1 MTLGNGPVAECV
13 NVTVPEI
20 STLGRGQ
27 GEARATINFYPDI
40 GSMNL
45 TQTTLTD
52 LRDALAQRKLSSVEL
67 TRAYLQRI
75 ARYDKKFNA
84 FHQVLADRALHRA
97 RLADDGRITGPLAG
111 VPVAIKDVLC
121 TDFGSTTCSSKMLA
135 DFHAPYTAT
144 AVQKLE
150 AAGAIVLGKTN
161 MDEFAM
167 GSSGENCA
175 WGPCCNPW
183 DTARTPGGSS
193 SGSAVAVAADMCAGS
208 LGSDTGGSV
217 RLPAAYCGVVGL
229 KPSYGRVSRYGLV
242 AYASSLDQVGC
253 FGHGVSDVAIMLNAI
268 AGHDAFDSTSAP
280 VPVPDYPSALT
291 QKIEGLRIGLAKQ
304 YMSDAN
310 HPAVRAMLEQAVAIY
325 REAGAQIVAVD
336 LPHTEYG
343 IPTYYIVATAEA
355 SSNLARYDGVR
366 YGHRSPQAQDLL
378 DVYEA
383 SRAQGLGSEVK
394 RRIML
399 GTYVLSSGY
408 YDAYYLRALKV
419 RRLIKQDFDQAFALV
434 DAIVCPTSTGPAFEL
449 GAKTQD
455 PLTMYLNDV
464 YTVNCN
470 LAGLPGISLPGGFAE
485 QGGKLLP
492 LGLQLMGPA
501 FAETKLLQIARMYEQ
516 ATDYHLRRPVL

>member
-1 MTLGNGPVAECV
+1 MKKQAKDEERSDEDLGICIDEPMNAITF
-13 NVTVPEI
+13 NI
-20 STLGRGQ
+20 DQ
-27 GEARATINFYPDI
+27 KNA
-40 GSMNL
+40 SMNL
-45 TQTTLTD
+45 TQTTLTQ
-52 LRDALAQRKLSSVEL
+52 LRDALLQRQVSALEL

-75 ARYDKKFNA
+75 EKLDPQLNA
-84 FHQVLADRALHRA
+84 YHETFTQRALQRA
-97 RLADDGRITGPLAG
+97 QLVDDGKITGPLAG

-121 TDFGSTTCSSKMLA
+121 TDYGSTTCSSKMLGN
-135 DFHAPYTAT
+135 FHAPYTAT
-144 AVQKLE
+144 SVQKLE

-175 WGPCCNPW
+175 WGPCRNPW
-183 DTARTPGGSS
+183 DTTRTPGGSS
-193 SGSAVAVAADMCAGS
+193 SGSAVSVAADLCAGS

-229 KPSYGRVSRYGLV
+229 KPSYGRISRYGLV

-253 FGHGVSDVAIMLNAI
+253 FGHSVSDVALLLHAI
-268 AGHDAFDSTSAP
+268 AGHDDLDSTSAP
-280 VPVPDYPSALT
+280 VPVPDYAKALT
-291 QKIEGLRIGLAKQ
+291 QKVEGLRIGVAKQ

-310 HPAVRAMLEQAVAIY
+310 HPAVRSMMDEALQIY
-325 REAGAQIVAVD
+325 RQAGAQIIEVD
-336 LPHTEYG
+336 LPHTQYG

-366 YGHRSPQAQDLL
+366 YGHRSASASDLL
-378 DVYEA
+378 EVYTA
-383 SRAQGLGSEVK
+383 SRAEGFGDEVK

-419 RRLIKQDFDQAFALV
+419 RRLIKQDFDQAFARV
-434 DAIVCPTSTGPAFEL
+434 DVLLCPTSTGPAFEL
-449 GAKTQD
+449 GAKTDD

-470 LAGLPGISLPGGFAE
+470 LAGIPGISLPGGLVEEA
-485 QGGKLLP
+485 GKKLP
-492 LGLQLMGPA
+492 IGLQLFGPMFGEA
-501 FAETKLLQIARMYEQ
+501 KLLQIAQIYEAATTHHQ
-516 ATDYHLRRPVL
+516 ARPGLG

>member
-1 MTLGNGPVAECV
+1 
-13 NVTVPEI
+13 
-20 STLGRGQ
+20 
-27 GEARATINFYPDI
+27 
-40 GSMNL
+40 MNL
-45 TQTTLTD
+45 TQTTLTE
-52 LRDALAQRKLSSVEL
+52 LRDAIAQRKLSSVEI

-75 ARYDKKFNA
+75 EQLDPQLNA
-84 FHQVLADRALHRA
+84 YHEVLTERALQRA
-97 RLADDGRITGPLAG
+97 RLVDDKQITGPLAG
-111 VPVAIKDVLC
+111 VPIAIKDVLC
-121 TDFGSTTCSSKMLA
+121 TDFGATTCSSKMLGN
-135 DFHAPYTAT
+135 FHAPYSAT

-150 AAGAIVLGKTN
+150 SAGAIVLGKTN

-175 WGPCCNPW
+175 WGPSRNPW
-183 DTARTPGGSS
+183 DFTRTPGGSS
-193 SGSAVAVAADMCAGS
+193 SGSAVAVAADLCAGS

-229 KPSYGRVSRYGLV
+229 KPSYGRISRYGLV

-253 FGHGVSDVAIMLNAI
+253 FGHTVSDVALLLQAI
-268 AGHDAFDSTSAP
+268 AGHDALDSTSAP
-280 VPVPDYPSALT
+280 VNVPDYAGELT
-291 QKIEGLRIGLAKQ
+291 QPVQGLRIGLAKQ

-310 HPAVRAMLEQAVAIY
+310 HPAVQAMLNQAVAIY
-325 REAGAQIVAVD
+325 REAGAQIVEVD

-366 YGHRSPQAQDLL
+366 YGHRSSAAQDLL
-378 DVYEA
+378 EVYTA
-383 SRAQGLGSEVK
+383 SRAEGFGAEVK

-419 RRLIKQDFDQAFALV
+419 RRLIRLDFDQAFAKV
-434 DAIVCPTSTGPAFEL
+434 DAILCPTSTGPAFAL
-449 GAKTQD
+449 GAKTDD

-470 LAGLPGISLPGGFAE
+470 LAGIPGISLPGGLVEE
-485 QGGKLLP
+485 QGKQLPIGLQLFGPMFGEAKLLP
-492 LGLQLMGPA
+492 
-501 FAETKLLQIARMYEQ
+501 IARLYEAVTTHHQ
-516 ATDYHLRRPVL
+516 QRPGLG